1 MVFLGVLVGDMEYL
15 LGWIRAFHA
24 CNPCSEVI
32 SCLLGFLYSSLEVF
46 GPSLFRVEN
55 FGWFKVPDIDGFLKG
70 DGRYRRGG
78 IGSFQVRVFQGL
90 DGWRRIIAIAILA
103 GRILLVAP
111 QARGLGFQQCR
122 SAAHAGKRTALV
134 GIVE

>member
-1 MVFLGVLVGDMEYL
+1 MPNV
-15 LGWIRAFHA
+15 
-24 CNPCSEVI
+24 
-32 SCLLGFLYSSLEVF
+32 
-46 GPSLFRVEN
+46 
-55 FGWFKVPDIDGFLKG
+55 DGFLKG

-78 IGSFQVRVFQGL
+78 IGSFQVRVFQVL
-90 DGWRRIIAIAILA
+90 DGCGRIIIAIAILA
-103 GRILLVAP
+103 GRILLVAT